1 MENLRYPIGH
11 FQMPDN
17 FSKENINYW
26 IKDIQ
31 DAPAQ
36 YRALV
41 AGWTD
46 EQLDTPYRPEG
57 WTVRQLIHHVADSH
71 MNSYIR
77 FKWTLT
83 EYEPTIK
90 AYDEKLWADL
100 PEAKTAPVAISLGL
114 MESLHA
120 RWCMMLK
127 NLSTEE
133 LKKIFI
139 HPESG
144 KSISLNTMVA
154 LYAWHSKHH
163 IAHISG
169 LKERKGW

>member
-57 WTVRQLIHHVADSH
+57 WTVRQLIHHVACLLYTSPSPRDA
-71 MNSYIR
+71 
-77 FKWTLT
+77 TLSRM
-83 EYEPTIK
+83 PSS
-90 AYDEKLWADL
+90 A
-100 PEAKTAPVAISLGL
+100 
-114 MESLHA
+114 
-120 RWCMMLK
+120 
-127 NLSTEE
+127 
-133 LKKIFI
+133 
-139 HPESG
+139 
-144 KSISLNTMVA
+144 
-154 LYAWHSKHH
+154 
-163 IAHISG
+163 
-169 LKERKGW
+169 

>member
-1 MENLRYPIGH
+1 MENLRYPIGR
-11 FQMPDN
+11 FQRPEN
-17 FSKENINYW
+17 FTQEKINSC
-26 IKDIQ
+26 IQ
-31 DAPAQ
+31 TIVDAPAQ
-36 YRALV
+36 YRTAV

-83 EYEPTIK
+83 ENEPTIK
-90 AYDEKLWADL
+90 AYDEKLWGEELD
-100 PEAKTAPVAISLGL
+100 AKSAPVDMSLGL

-120 RWCMMLK
+120 RWGIVLR
-127 NLSTEE
+127 NLSPTD
-133 LKKIFI
+133 LQKKFI

-144 KSISLNTMVA
+144 KAIALDTMVA
-154 LYAWHSKHH
+154 LYAWHSDHH
-163 IAHISG
+163 LTHITR
-169 LKERKGW
+169 LKERMKW

>member
-90 AYDEKLWADL
+90 A
-100 PEAKTAPVAISLGL
+100 
-114 MESLHA
+114 
-120 RWCMMLK
+120 
-127 NLSTEE
+127 
-133 LKKIFI
+133 
-139 HPESG
+139 
-144 KSISLNTMVA
+144 
-154 LYAWHSKHH
+154 
-163 IAHISG
+163 
-169 LKERKGW
+169 